1 MGNVMSVFVYVVVG
15 WMLFNVAFAACFI
28 VPVYRH

>member
-1 MGNVMSVFVYVVVG
+1 MGNAMPVLVDVVVG
-15 WMLFNVAFAACFI
+15 WMLFNVAFVACFI